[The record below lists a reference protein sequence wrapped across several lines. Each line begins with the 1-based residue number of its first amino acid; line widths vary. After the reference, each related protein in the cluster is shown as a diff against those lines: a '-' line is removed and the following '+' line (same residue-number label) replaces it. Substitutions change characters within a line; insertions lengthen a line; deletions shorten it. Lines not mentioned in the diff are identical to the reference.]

1 MHCVILVVEQDSLG
15 NSPAMRLQALGG
27 RVCVS
32 SCVCVLRVEEREH
45 SETSGIGVGGF
56 FCGDE

>member
-1 MHCVILVVEQDSLG
+1 
-15 NSPAMRLQALGG
+15 MRLQAQGG

-32 SCVCVLRVEEREH
+32 SGGGVLRVEEREH

>member
-1 MHCVILVVEQDSLG
+1 
-15 NSPAMRLQALGG
+15 MRLQAQGG
-27 RVCVS
+27 SVCVS

>member
-1 MHCVILVVEQDSLG
+1 MHCVILVEQDSLG
-15 NSPAMRLQALGG
+15 SSPTMRLQALGG

-32 SCVCVLRVEEREH
+32 SCVYVLRMEREH
-45 SETSGIGVGGF
+45 GDTSEIGVGGF